1 MSEPSPEQSFFS
13 IHLKSLTDFADEF
26 TTQIQSLQSPMDHL
40 ATMSVTA
47 PQYGAFHE
55 AWSLGAGEQAAVEEM
70 FSLLGQVKTA
80 IGFAGDVTGTVAE
93 GYRNA
98 DENIAYGLGGPPA
111 GYGGNSGSGSWSS
124 GHQDSGHHTDGHH
137 HDPYQNDQ
145 GNQHDQGHDTP
156 VHTPAPGPWVPNQNT
171 SGPFAGTPF
180 TAVPVAGALLGGAL
194 LAGAAKSKSHQPQGN
209 TSVNV
214 SVEVDG
220 ASGQA
225 GALPL
230 WTPPPDPG
238 AGPGMS
244 GAIPSAPAPA
254 TPVFPGQ
261 DAPWT
266 AASPQGG
273 TRP

>member
-40 ATMSVTA
+40 ATMSGTA

-80 IGFAGDVTGTVAE
+80 IAFAGDVTGTVAE

-111 GYGGNSGSGSWSS
+111 ASS
-124 GHQDSGHHTDGHH
+124 GNPVSGPWSHGNGNGPNHDGHWY
-137 HDPYQNDQ
+137 DNDRNDQ
-145 GNQHDQGHDTP
+145 GSQSDQGYATP
-156 VHTPAPGPWVPNQNT
+156 VDNPAPGPWVPNQNT

-194 LAGAAKSKSHQPQGN
+194 LAGAAKSKSGQPQGN
-209 TSVNV
+209 Q
-214 SVEVDG
+214 G
-220 ASGQA
+220 

-238 AGPGMS
+238 ASADFSGP
-244 GAIPSAPAPA
+244 IQPAPEPA
-254 TPVFPGQ
+254 APVFPGQ
-261 DAPWT
+261 DTPWT

-273 TRP
+273 S